1 MALFRGE
8 PRVTRA
14 ELAAWEETRVPSDS
28 EDTWVDAM
36 RPVEHVGRQ
45 PYTTPGRTA

>member
-1 MALFRGE
+1 MALFRRE

-14 ELAAWEETRVPSDS
+14 ELAAWEDTRIPDDDA
-28 EDTWVDAM
+28 DTWTAAI
-36 RPVEHVGRQ
+36 RPVEHAGPQ